1 MYQRKEIERAVLA
14 LESTE
19 AQLPG
24 LFTFQPTP
32 NIDSQI
38 PLENERQKLKKLQK
52 KYRKA
57 TSNLQSAVQTA
68 SKSAL
73 QKDVRLSNLRAAIGN
88 LVEAEAADDGK
99 EFHRWFFVMAKAY
112 EELENYLESDDD
124 PLV

>member
-1 MYQRKEIERAVLA
+1 MYQRKEVERAVLA

-24 LFTFQPTP
+24 LFAFQPSP
-32 NIDSQI
+32 SIDSQI
-38 PLENERQKLKKLQK
+38 PLENERQKLKKLQR

-68 SKSAL
+68 SKSTL